1 MNLNLKNAFEEA
13 SVDKVLSLLHLNA
26 GIINGY
32 AATVFEHPQHIA
44 GHCVLAAVF
53 LVAAYKDYTR
63 DSSLFMPLDD
73 ECHDD
78 GFVEITN
85 PHECAVEARNF
96 KNRHSPVEEVRARY
110 DAFMAQDRSAIDER
124 LIVLENPKRIPQP
137 TVRWRRCD
145 F

>member
-78 GFVEITN
+78 GFVEITD
-85 PHECAVEARNF
+85 PHECAVEAKNF
-96 KNRHSPVEEVRARY
+96 KNQHSPV
-110 DAFMAQDRSAIDER
+110 
-124 LIVLENPKRIPQP
+124 
-137 TVRWRRCD
+137 
-145 F
+145 